1 MNTPRPIDEDVVEEL
16 AALLGRFTAVD
27 LSPTFRMH
35 MPQYCH
41 HPEVEIVPDARDYEH
56 HGYHLQTV
64 ILPEHSGSHVDAPS
78 HVPID
83 RSDVTIETF
92 GPLALWG
99 RCVTVDVSARYWQ
112 PGELLELETFNDV
125 LTGVGQE
132 VRHGDV
138 LLVNFGWS
146 RHLEDGG
153 LGRKYWGANSPGF
166 TEELCRHIRDLGV
179 RAVGSDSH
187 SADLAQVNGVVSAA
201 FGHMEYFLPNSILII
216 EGLENLG
223 LVPPLSYFAAMP
235 LKIANG
241 SGSPLR
247 PVALIPRHP

>member
-1 MNTPRPIDEDVVEEL
+1 MTAADPSSAEAVEEL
-16 AALLGRFTAVD
+16 ASLLGRFTAID

-41 HPEVEIVPDARDYEH
+41 HPEVEIVRDARDYEH
-56 HGYHLQTV
+56 HGYHLQTIV
-64 ILPEHSGSHVDAPS
+64 LPEHSGSHVDAPS

-83 RSDVTIETF
+83 RASVTIDTF
-92 GPLALWG
+92 DPLSLWG
-99 RCVTVDVSARYWQ
+99 RCVTVDVSDHPWQ
-112 PGELLELETFNDV
+112 PGELLGLDGFLDV
-125 LTGVGQE
+125 LRRSGQAL
-132 VRHGDV
+132 RTGDV

-146 RHLEDGG
+146 RHLDDGG
-153 LGRKYWGANSPGF
+153 LGPKYWGANSPGF
-166 TEELCRHIRDLGV
+166 TEDLCRYIRDQRV

-201 FGHMEYFLPNSILII
+201 FGHMQYFLPNSILII
-216 EGLENLG
+216 ESLENLS
-223 LVPPLSYFAAMP
+223 LVPALSYFAAMP

-247 PVALIPRHP
+247 PVALIPR